1 LKNNLT
7 LAAAPA
13 QLPVDLNTFK
23 IHARVRID
31 DETEDEY
38 LNGLIAAATES
49 IDGAN
54 GWLGRALITQQ
65 WKLTLHA
72 FPGTGKIM
80 LPLPPLQGVDSVKYI
95 DAAGAEQ
102 TFAAENYEVV
112 TAAEQGYLR
121 LLSGKAW
128 PQAKSCEPVSV
139 LFKCGYGGDP
149 AAVPFRI
156 RQYIMVQAADMYNNR
171 EANLVG
177 TNIAPV
183 PGVDT
188 MLNDFRWRDE
198 SDACGTA

>member
-1 LKNNLT
+1 MKYNLT

-23 IHARVRID
+23 VHARVRID
-31 DETEDEY
+31 DDAEDEY
-38 LNGLIAAATES
+38 LNGLIAACTEE

-65 WKLTLHA
+65 WKLTLPA
-72 FPGTGKIM
+72 FPCDRKIM
-80 LPLPPLQGVDSVKYI
+80 LPLPPLQSVDSITYI
-95 DAAGAEQ
+95 DADGAGQ

-112 TAAEQGYLR
+112 TDAQQGYLR
-121 LLSGKAW
+121 LLSGKSW
-128 PQAKSCEPVSV
+128 PSAKSCENVSV

-156 RQYIMVQAADMYNNR
+156 RQYIMVQAADLYNNR

-183 PGVDT
+183 PGMDT
-188 MLNDFRWRDE
+188 MLNDYRWRDE
-198 SDACGTA
+198 S